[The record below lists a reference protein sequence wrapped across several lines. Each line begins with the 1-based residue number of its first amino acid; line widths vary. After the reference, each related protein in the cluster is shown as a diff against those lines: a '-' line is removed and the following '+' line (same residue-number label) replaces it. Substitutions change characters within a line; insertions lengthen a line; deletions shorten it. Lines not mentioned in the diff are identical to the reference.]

1 MGGLPVRRIAAGL
14 RSQAGPPAKHFDPLR
29 DPRDRRTT
37 TKLEPTPMKK
47 VEAIIR
53 HFKLEDV
60 KNALTEHGIHGMTIC
75 EVRGFGR
82 QKGHTEMYRGTEY
95 AVDFVPKVKMDVV
108 CSDANLPQVIDTI
121 MRAAQTGQIGD
132 GKIFVSDLRDV
143 VRIRTGE
150 TGEDA
155 L

>member
-1 MGGLPVRRIAAGL
+1 
-14 RSQAGPPAKHFDPLR
+14 
-29 DPRDRRTT
+29 
-37 TKLEPTPMKK
+37 MKK

-60 KNALTEHGIHGMTIC
+60 KKALTDQGVTGMTIT

-95 AVDFVPKVKMDVV
+95 EVDFVPKIKIEVV
-108 CSDANLPQVIDTI
+108 ISDAKLQSVLDTI
-121 MRAAQTGQIGD
+121 MRSAQTGQVGD
-132 GKIFVSDLRDV
+132 GKMFVTNLAEA

-150 TGEDA
+150 SGEGA